1 MTSMDR
7 RTFIARGAAA
17 AGGAVAGSAALE
29 SLTNRMALADLRT
42 DCRSSYG
49 PPERMVDQLG
59 RNVLALPA
67 GFSYVTFGEI
77 GSPMSDGAPTPLAL
91 DGMAAFR
98 GPRGT
103 VRLIRNHE
111 DRNAAG
117 RGSVAADPAAKYDPQ
132 AGGGTVT
139 LDYDPCTRTLVRSFV
154 SLAGTTVNCAGG
166 IGLHG
171 RSWLSGEETIV
182 GPENSAFSQRHGYM
196 FEVPVKRSLGDPPIG
211 VPLKAMGRFSHEASA
226 TDQRTGV
233 VYLTEDPGGGL
244 GAGFYRFLPDDP
256 RNLPA
261 GGRLQILS
269 IAGLPNHDAREG
281 QEPGRSLPVAWIDIP
296 EPDPPYANLRD
307 PGGVFNQ
314 GRTLGAAVFNRL
326 EGCWWAD
333 GSVFFVSTSG
343 GDVKNGDVNA
353 DGFREGYGQV
363 WEYREHHRKV
373 GKRSALRVAGR
384 RGADSPDTRRS
395 RRAAVRACEDDASSV
410 VDDPTPGLTNVNR
423 LIGTARG
430 EAFVFGVN
438 TLSTSDSPRCFSP
451 DGDTMFVNVYG
462 STGTPAQ
469 HAGVGMT
476 CAITGRGGAGAVTVT
491 PAGRQVCRGARLE
504 MPDGGAGLLAE
515 RDLEVGEPARRWS
528 SVCAIACDSRLTPA
542 RARSSGRSRS
552 ERIASRPPSSRQPAA
567 RKRSARR
574 SRRPGAPARAP
585 MGRPARPRHATAPTA
600 SRRAPAA
607 ARSAAAPAAAAARGR
622 RGRRPAPAAAVEE
635 LAHLG
640 APQQR
645 EQRLR
650 GGRLLRVPDHLDPQR
665 GEPQRAPQ
673 HALDDLDRAHA
684 RDRHRRLA
692 PRHQAAADPQ
702 AVAVAADG
710 EAGERHH
717 RAGDREQPC
726 ERPGA
731 RRRRAPTAGAVGEQ
745 ADRLVA
751 RLLAEHVLGE
761 LPDTRRAPA
770 GSRRSARR

>member
-17 AGGAVAGSAALE
+17 AGGAVAGSTALA

-132 AGGGTVT
+132 AGAGTVT
-139 LDYDPCTRTLVRSFV
+139 LDYDPCTRTLVRSYV

-166 IGLHG
+166 IGLRG

-233 VYLTEDPGGGL
+233 VYLTEDPGGGI
-244 GAGFYRFLPDDP
+244 GAGFYRFLPHDP
-256 RNLPA
+256 RNLLA

-314 GRTLGAAVFNRL
+314 GRTLGAAMFNRL

-353 DGFREGYGQV
+353 DGFHEGYGQV
-363 WEYREHHRKV
+363 WEYREHHRKG
-373 GKRSALRVAGR
+373 GKLTLHYESPGGEVL
-384 RGADSPDTRRS
+384 DSPDNLTVTPRGGL
-395 RRAAVRACEDDASSV
+395 VLCEDDASSA
-410 VDDPTPGLTNVNR
+410 VDTDPTAPGLTNVNR
-423 LIGTARG
+423 LIGISPRG

-438 TLSTSDSPRCFSP
+438 TLSTAELAGVCFSP

-462 STGTPAQ
+462 ISTGTPAQ

-476 CAITGRGGAGAVTVT
+476 CAITG
-491 PAGRQVCRGARLE
+491 P
-504 MPDGGAGLLAE
+504 
-515 RDLEVGEPARRWS
+515 W
-528 SVCAIACDSRLTPA
+528 
-542 RARSSGRSRS
+542 
-552 ERIASRPPSSRQPAA
+552 
-567 RKRSARR
+567 
-574 SRRPGAPARAP
+574 
-585 MGRPARPRHATAPTA
+585 
-600 SRRAPAA
+600 
-607 ARSAAAPAAAAARGR
+607 R
-622 RGRRPAPAAAVEE
+622 RGP
-635 LAHLG
+635 L
-640 APQQR
+640 
-645 EQRLR
+645 
-650 GGRLLRVPDHLDPQR
+650 
-665 GEPQRAPQ
+665 
-673 HALDDLDRAHA
+673 
-684 RDRHRRLA
+684 
-692 PRHQAAADPQ
+692 
-702 AVAVAADG
+702 
-710 EAGERHH
+710 
-717 RAGDREQPC
+717 
-726 ERPGA
+726 
-731 RRRRAPTAGAVGEQ
+731 
-745 ADRLVA
+745 
-751 RLLAEHVLGE
+751 
-761 LPDTRRAPA
+761 
-770 GSRRSARR
+770 